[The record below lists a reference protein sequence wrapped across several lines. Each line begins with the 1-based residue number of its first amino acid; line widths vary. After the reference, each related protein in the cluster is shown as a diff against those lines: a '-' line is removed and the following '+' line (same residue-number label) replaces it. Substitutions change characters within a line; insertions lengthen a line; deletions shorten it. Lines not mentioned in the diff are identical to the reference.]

1 MLVAMPFI
9 FLLAVCVGSICYGS
23 LFLNDKE
30 GRFFLFIMNLFMTLA
45 VAESGTLPTVVHTFS
60 HTHQPT
66 H

>member
-30 GRFFLFIMNLFMTLA
+30 GHFFLFIMNLFVTMA
-45 VAESGTLPTVVHTFS
+45 VAESGTLPVGVHTFS
-60 HTHQPT
+60 LTH
-66 H
+66 